1 MITIRKR
8 LSRLVMMALVPLLLC
23 QATSCGVDEKKE
35 ENNPED
41 QPAAEVAIVPAK
53 PGVGVGRVMPAAE
66 DPNGI
71 IVYIDPGHGFMDG
84 GTGDGILPDGLLEK
98 DVNMAIALKLS
109 EDLTMLGYTA
119 KLTHDGE
126 NLPPAAVNDHIFN
139 AYERADYANSLTM
152 DYFISIHV
160 NSAQN
165 PDAEGS
171 RIYYYDSS
179 NKVKKV
185 GGTVAELMGKAIEK
199 TLPDDPDP
207 VIVDQS
213 LDPYNAFIL
222 CNQVN
227 APSALVEVGFCTNKN
242 DAQKMVSENW
252 QEKFAQSLANGIDE
266 YFTEYAE

>member
-1 MITIRKR
+1 M
-8 LSRLVMMALVPLLLC
+8 MMALVPLLLC
-23 QATSCGVDEKKE
+23 QATSCGVDEKEVDTPE
-35 ENNPED
+35 E
-41 QPAAEVAIVPAK
+41 QSKPAVSIVPAK
-53 PGVGVGRVMPAAE
+53 PGVGVGRVMPVAE
-66 DPNGI
+66 EPNGI
-71 IVYIDPGHGFMDG
+71 IIYVDPGHGFMDG

-98 DVNMAIALKLS
+98 DITMAIAKKLC
-109 EDLTMLGYTA
+109 EDLTMFGYTA

-126 NLPPAAVNDHIFN
+126 NLPPAAVSDHIFN

-171 RIYYYDSS
+171 RLYYYDSF
-179 NKVKKV
+179 NKTQKI

-199 TLPDDPDP
+199 NLPDDPDP
-207 VIVDQS
+207 MIFDQS

-227 APSALVEVGFCTNKN
+227 APSSLVEVGFCTNKN
-242 DAQKMVSENW
+242 DAEKMVSDSW
-252 QEKFAQSLANGIDE
+252 QEKFAQSLANGINE